1 MKFLDLKM
9 ETDVVID
16 GTTFKMKQMGLTAQS
31 TYLLL
36 FGEMAKGGGTAEE
49 KGQRLA
55 QQMKERKD
63 DFDALLKDHITG
75 VTGFDSVDDAIASI
89 SSHGD
94 YITIVNTLYER
105 SRLDKE
111 EIKN

>member
-1 MKFLDLKM
+1 MKFLDLKQ
-9 ETDVVID
+9 ETDVMID
-16 GTTFKMKQMGLTAQS
+16 GTTFKMRQMGLTAQS

-36 FGEMAKGGGTAEE
+36 FGEMSKGGGTAED

-55 QQMKERKD
+55 KQLKERKD
-63 DFDALLKDHITG
+63 DFDALLKDHITAIE
-75 VTGFDSVDDAIASI
+75 GFDSVDQAIAAI

-94 YITIVNTLYER
+94 YITIINTLYEN
-105 SRLDKE
+105 SQLNKD